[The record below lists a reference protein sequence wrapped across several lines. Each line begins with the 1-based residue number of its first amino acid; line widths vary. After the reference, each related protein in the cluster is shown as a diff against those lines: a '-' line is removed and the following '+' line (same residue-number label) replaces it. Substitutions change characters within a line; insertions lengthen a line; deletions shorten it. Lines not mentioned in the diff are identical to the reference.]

1 MTDAVFTH
9 AHHPDLCGVAKF
21 STQLA
26 RRLGVPVRYGFD
38 RIHEATYPL
47 LSLKGS
53 ECNDDCIAWIWP
65 APKPFD
71 LFAHDASAPVVY
83 LLRHARKVYAANRV
97 IARALR
103 SAGRS
108 DVIEAWCPA
117 MLQGNPTRAT
127 YNVLTFGM
135 AHKLKLDAY
144 RDLKATLDA
153 EHGTDYT
160 VSVSTAVHEG
170 SPWDATADVAD
181 KLRGI
186 FGDRLRVLG
195 YLADDALA
203 RELDASDAVALY
215 FPDGVRE
222 NNTTYWAAVEARKR
236 IFTNYDADSPT
247 AAHPHTWD
255 RLLEVLRAA

>member
-1 MTDAVFTH
+1 MNDAVFTH

-26 RRLGVPVRYGFD
+26 RRLGVSVHYGF
-38 RIHEATYPL
+38 ATVNDYGYPL
-47 LSLKGS
+47 LSIKGAEQPS
-53 ECNDDCIAWIWP
+53 MAIPWP
-65 APKPFD
+65 PFD
-71 LFAHDASAPVVY
+71 LFAHDATASVLD
-83 LLRHARKVYAANRV
+83 LLPKARRVYAANRV

-103 SAGRS
+103 QAGRS

-135 AHKLKLDAY
+135 AHKLRLDAY

-203 RELDASDAVALY
+203 RELDACDAVALY